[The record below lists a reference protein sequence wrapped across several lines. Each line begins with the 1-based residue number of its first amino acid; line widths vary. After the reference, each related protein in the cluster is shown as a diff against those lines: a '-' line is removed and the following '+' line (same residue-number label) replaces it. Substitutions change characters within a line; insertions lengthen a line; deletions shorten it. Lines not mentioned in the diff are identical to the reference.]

1 MLLTA
6 KGTCAACHGVIQG
19 IVNTL
24 MWYGTDIDLCTPCM
38 QLGDGSPKDDATLV
52 ALVSQRAN
60 PKAPVNDLEG
70 AVREWIAV
78 RDHEGARA
86 APKSLAEVLDEVA
99 KPDDE

>member
-19 IVNTL
+19 ITNTL
-24 MWYGTDIDLCTPCM
+24 VWYGTPIDLCTPCM
-38 QLGDGSPKDDATLV
+38 QLGDGTPKDDATLV

-78 RDHEGARA
+78 RDREGGGEQ
-86 APKSLAEVLDEVA
+86 PKSLAEVLDEVA
-99 KPDDE
+99 KPEE